1 MSHKRKPA
9 EFMKHA
15 DIRAGKLPGWPG
27 RPETNGDPFDPNN
40 MDRCDAHGVIN
51 EGTIL
56 IGATSVNAGR
66 QVSKRKVGIIVFGI
80 TLFAYG
86 FASLAGLDKQVKD
99 LLMPSSE
106 VSAYPEEGKVL
117 SELIAGFYVKSPL
130 AKDYELEK
138 LKKFGWSPT
147 PTQAVRRV
155 VLSNNDIVEFNNLS
169 ADQKADKASGFAS
182 FCERNSLEIND
193 CMIRNAEKFGAIVA
207 AYLHS
212 VGEDVNNYLPGVNI
226 EKQSP
231 SEEKLAEFL
240 VQFNANVPKTASN
253 YCDSENRLFAESWP
267 LKEAQEQSAQMSITS
282 WVQDKKIPENA
293 TVVSSMKELINH
305 RIDGDAECKNL
316 HMTAL
321 KVNSGALKYLVSVK
335 GRHSQDGVHKI
346 FTKLYFLANLNGMHK
361 PVYVAC
367 ANCDGI
373 AGLDKGI
380 KGGIVAGLG
389 KSAEGVI
396 EAFSDSDMK
405 LAGE

>member
-117 SELIAGFYVKSPL
+117 GELIAGFYVKSPL
-130 AKDYELEK
+130 AKDYELKTLIE
-138 LKKFGWSPT
+138 KFGWSPN
-147 PTQAVRRV
+147 PA
-155 VLSNNDIVEFNNLS
+155 
-169 ADQKADKASGFAS
+169 QKAQGPVISQESFDAFSAFTPEKKAEQAAS
-182 FCERNSLEIND
+182 FVGYCERIRLEINE
-193 CMIRNAEKFGAIVA
+193 CARREANRYGPTVA
-207 AYLHS
+207 AYLES
-212 VGEDVNNYLPGVNI
+212 TGKDVSAYLPGATPAADVDS
-226 EKQSP
+226 EK
-231 SEEKLAEFL
+231 KLAEF
-240 VQFNANVPKTASN
+240 VSAFPKTAPS
-253 YCDSENRLFAESWP
+253 YCNSENRLFAESWP

-346 FTKLYFLANLNGMHK
+346 FTKLYFLADLNGSYK

-373 AGLDKGI
+373 AGLNQGI
-380 KGGIVAGLG
+380 SSGIVAGLG